1 MKTQTDSLYH
11 SHNTHEYVPFTA
23 TPPPFKRSNPP
34 FSYSHTINKRTV
46 HALQVSTVHPLP
58 TRSMTTT
65 VQTTTNTLIMDRCCT
80 SAATV
85 SVPSIVVDKGHRRVS
100 SLEVANGA
108 SAATITKTSENTDK
122 QTQKPPSPTSGN
134 SLAPP
139 TKRMARP
146 PLKRVHSSPSDVVR
160 SPSRH
165 HMRLIS
171 TTPKL
176 IKETLDA
183 SYHEDETGKTLNNY
197 LIQEEIGAGA
207 FGTVYRVVDTT
218 TQEKFAMKS
227 YSKARLRKMNQ
238 TEWMQLRRKLM
249 RTKDPVEQN
258 KIKEA
263 LESFT
268 SNPLN
273 LIRREIAILKKL
285 DHPNIVNL
293 VEVLDDPHGD
303 SLYMVMDWCHGVLMH
318 SEETDGSKNPK
329 YTEEQ
334 CRLYFRDMIL
344 GIEFLHS
351 QGVIHRDIKAD
362 NMLLSED
369 DILKIADFGV
379 SEMFESENDTV
390 LRKAGSPSYMA
401 PELALI
407 TSPHCLERASQVGV
421 TLGSAVSGRAADIW
435 SMGVTLYFMLY
446 GKLPFASESISD
458 LCEQIIFNEAPL
470 PEGTSEELVD
480 LFQGLLA
487 KNPAERMTM
496 AELREHEWVNTFG
509 DDPLVEKEENIGDG
523 IPAVTKQDLAEA
535 FERIAADSANEGVDH
550 SSAFSKLKRIY
561 GWRGTGED
569 DDVLSSFSTSTAD
582 TPSEPNV
589 TVPQSMASSLE
600 SSLKKTRNLPSSMKT
615 TTDEKFALHKLN
627 MALDEIVQEQRKR
640 DVKKIEGPP
649 PQLKIKDQEEPK
661 IASMSSH
668 ITAEPESDTS
678 EKLERRPSRTRVRKI
693 LGLEAM
699 TAVRSR
705 SLDTDDRIC

>member
-1 MKTQTDSLYH
+1 MVDKRHRRIASLELEAAAERKPD
-11 SHNTHEYVPFTA
+11 NE
-23 TPPPFKRSNPP
+23 
-34 FSYSHTINKRTV
+34 
-46 HALQVSTVHPLP
+46 
-58 TRSMTTT
+58 
-65 VQTTTNTLIMDRCCT
+65 NTLD
-80 SAATV
+80 
-85 SVPSIVVDKGHRRVS
+85 
-100 SLEVANGA
+100 N
-108 SAATITKTSENTDK
+108 SES
-122 QTQKPPSPTSGN
+122 PPKEN
-134 SLAPP
+134 LAPP
-139 TKRMARP
+139 KRMARP

-183 SYHEDETGKTLNNY
+183 SYHEDETGKTINNY

-207 FGTVYRVVDTT
+207 FGIVYRVIDTA

-238 TEWMQLRRKLM
+238 TEWMQMRRKLM
-249 RTKDPVEQN
+249 RTRDPVEQA
-258 KIKEA
+258 KLREA

-303 SLYMVMDWCHGVLMH
+303 SLYMVMDWCHGVLLH
-318 SEETDGSKNPK
+318 SEEITKNPK

-390 LRKAGSPSYMA
+390 LRKVGSPSYMA

-407 TSPHCLERASQVGV
+407 TSPHCIERAAKVGV
-421 TLGSAVSGRAADIW
+421 TMGSAVSGRAADLW

-446 GKLPFASESISD
+446 GKLPFASESISE

-480 LFQGLLA
+480 LIERLLA
-487 KNPAERMTM
+487 KNPGERMTM

-509 DDPLVEKEENIGDG
+509 DDPLVGREENIGDG
-523 IPAVTKQDLAEA
+523 MPAVTKQDLAEA
-535 FERIAADSANEGVDH
+535 FERIAADSANDGVDH
-550 SSAFSKLKRIY
+550 SFAISKLKRIY

-569 DDVLSSFSTSTAD
+569 DDVLSSLSSSTD
-582 TPSEPNV
+582 TPSEYSVVN
-589 TVPQSMASSLE
+589 QSLASSLE

-615 TTDEKFALHKLN
+615 TSDEKFALHKLN
-627 MALDEIVQEQRKR
+627 MALDEIVQEQRRR
-640 DVKKIEGPP
+640 DVKKIEEPP
-649 PQLKIKDQEEPK
+649 KVEEPREGGRK
-661 IASMSSH
+661 TSPLASVSTH
-668 ITAEPESDTS
+668 ITEEPES
-678 EKLERRPSRTRVRKI
+678 EQGERLERRPSRTRVRKI

-699 TAVRSR
+699 TSVRSR

>member
-1 MKTQTDSLYH
+1 MS
-11 SHNTHEYVPFTA
+11 
-23 TPPPFKRSNPP
+23 
-34 FSYSHTINKRTV
+34 TI
-46 HALQVSTVHPLP
+46 S
-58 TRSMTTT
+58 
-65 VQTTTNTLIMDRCCT
+65 VQTANPLTMDRCC
-80 SAATV
+80 AGV
-85 SVPSIVVDKGHRRVS
+85 VPAIVVDKGHRRVS
-100 SLEVANGA
+100 SLEVNHTTNTTG
-108 SAATITKTSENTDK
+108 SENAEKSAENTA
-122 QTQKPPSPTSGN
+122 TNKPVS
-134 SLAPP
+134 PP
-139 TKRMARP
+139 TQHLAVKRMARP

-197 LIQEEIGAGA
+197 VIQEEIGAGA
-207 FGTVYRVVDTT
+207 FGTVYRVVDTS
-218 TQEKFAMKS
+218 TQEKYAMKS

-238 TEWMQLRRKLM
+238 AEWMQLRRKLM

-258 KIKEA
+258 KIREA

-318 SEETDGSKNPK
+318 SEETDVKNPK
-329 YTEEQ
+329 YTEQQ

-407 TSPHCLERASQVGV
+407 TSPHCLERAAKVGV
-421 TLGSAVSGRAADIW
+421 TLGSAVSGRAADLW
-435 SMGVTLYFMLY
+435 SMGVTLYFILY

-458 LCEQIIFNEAPL
+458 LCEQIIFSEATL

-487 KNPAERMTM
+487 KNPSERMTM

-509 DDPLVEKEENIGDG
+509 DDPLVGREENIGDG

-535 FERIAADSANEGVDH
+535 FERIAADVANEGVDH

-569 DDVLSSFSTSTAD
+569 DDVLSSYTSSTAD

-589 TVPQSMASSLE
+589 AVPQSMASSLE
-600 SSLKKTRNLPSSMKT
+600 SSLKKTRNLPSSLKT
-615 TTDEKFALHKLN
+615 TSDEKFALHKLN
-627 MALDEIVQEQRKR
+627 MALDEIVQEQKKR
-640 DVKKIEGPP
+640 DTKKIEAPP
-649 PQLKIKDQEEPK
+649 PQQMIKNEEEPQ
-661 IASMSSH
+661 ASVSSH
-668 ITAEPESDTS
+668 ITEEPESDKS
-678 EKLERRPSRTRVRKI
+678 DKLERRPSRTRVRKI

-699 TAVRSR
+699 TSVRSR